1 MEIELKLAC
10 DENSVEKFENSVLP
24 TLEKMEIKVQ
34 KSQAKLYNEYF
45 DTPDEFFGNREMG
58 FRVRAKNDQFEQT
71 IKSKG
76 EIVGGLHQRPEYNIP
91 LSSKQPD
98 LTLFEP
104 DIWSES
110 IDLKSINSDLVG
122 LFSTNFERTTY
133 LLHCEDFTLEVVF
146 DVGHVKKSQ
155 DSIPICEIELELI
168 KGKPLQLYKVADLI
182 VSSQPTRLSNVTKAQ
197 RGYQLLHGSVLESK
211 YLPSFLSLDQNDSTE
226 DAFCKMLEAG
236 LNHWQYH
243 QQVYLQTS
251 KLKALTQ
258 IRESILLLLQGVAL
272 YLPTLQCSEMLSLH
286 KQLLTLSRAWS
297 WQEQLQS
304 IHQLRSKK
312 GPFSKRVPKNQNIMN
327 YLMGRREGLL
337 HAHQPKKLCMAINSA
352 KVQLA
357 ISKILIG
364 KPWRDDNSGAETPVI
379 KHANGW
385 LSQTWQ
391 TVQQSL
397 PTNSTMDD
405 KQYLALE
412 VLLRQSLINGFILAD
427 LFAESRGQFRAP
439 WLDLAMGI
447 QELKALKLLYDASSD
462 IEVEDRSEYLSWIQ
476 DKTQSVIKVMEQ
488 SREVA
493 MNADTYW

>member
-1 MEIELKLAC
+1 MEIELKLVC
-10 DENSVEKFENSVLP
+10 DEMGVETFENSVLP
-24 TLEKMEIKVQ
+24 LLDKMSITVK
-34 KSQAKLYNEYF
+34 KSQAELYNEYF
-45 DTPDEFFGNREMG
+45 DTSDEFFGSREMG
-58 FRVRAKNDQFEQT
+58 FRVRAKNHQFEQT

-76 EIVGGLHQRPEYNIP
+76 EVVGGLHQRPEYNIP
-91 LSSKQPD
+91 LPSKQPD
-98 LTLFEP
+98 LTLFDPE
-104 DIWSES
+104 IWSES
-110 IDLKSINSDLVG
+110 IDLKKINIELVG
-122 LFSTNFERTTY
+122 LFSTNFERTTF
-133 LLHCEDFTLEVVF
+133 LLSSNDFILEVVF
-146 DVGHVKKSQ
+146 DVGQVKKSQ
-155 DSIPICEIELELI
+155 DSLPICEIELELLE
-168 KGKPLQLYKVADLI
+168 GKPLHLYNIAELI
-182 VSSQPTRLSNVTKAQ
+182 VANMPTRLSNVTKAQ
-197 RGYQLLHGSVLESK
+197 RGYHLVHGSILESK
-211 YLPSFLSLDQNDSTE
+211 YLPNFLALEQHDSTE

-236 LNHWQYH
+236 LSHWQYH
-243 QQVYLQTS
+243 QQVYLQTN

-272 YLPTLQCSEMLSLH
+272 YLPTLQCSELLSLH
-286 KQLLTLSRAWS
+286 KQLLKLSRSWA

-312 GPFSKRVPKNQNIMN
+312 GPFSKRIPKNQNIMN

-337 HAHQPKKLCMAINSA
+337 QAHEPKKLCMAINGA

-357 ISKILIG
+357 ISRLLIE
-364 KPWRDDNSGAETPVI
+364 KPWREENSGAEIPVV

-397 PTNSTMDD
+397 PTNSSMDD

-447 QELKALKLLYDASSD
+447 QELKSLKLLYDASSD
-462 IEVEDRSEYLSWIQ
+462 IEVENRSEFLAWSQ